1 MSSHSISSQA
11 MQEQYQLFSID
22 QKVYRF
28 GEQVLDDLKER
39 FAKIDQIAEFNQLK
53 VLNAMQKNQVNATH
67 FATST
72 GYGYNDNGRDN
83 GGIDIRQTFD
93 MGSDKQSADQCR
105 ESASDGSFPGFF
117 RRNTGK

>member
-39 FAKIDQIAEFNQLK
+39 FAKIDQIAEFNNSK
-53 VLNAMQKNQVNATH
+53 
-67 FATST
+67 
-72 GYGYNDNGRDN
+72 
-83 GGIDIRQTFD
+83 
-93 MGSDKQSADQCR
+93 C
-105 ESASDGSFPGFF
+105 
-117 RRNTGK
+117 